1 MPGDCLNNC
10 ISGLAKLP
18 RVSYYVPGL
27 TAITGGNSGQCCW
40 FIVQPVDQIRCLL
53 VTARRNSVICV
64 FKTFKELV
72 FVVFILAWGLE
83 ASEIPG
89 CIHSLQNR
97 QYGWLFLRRNPE
109 VNRYTC
115 DYVFRRKRK
124 RHRHIRT
131 LCPRSSPTYKLSNTH
146 IVNTQVVWTI
156 TNKQLMRINNRC
168 SLIV

>member
-10 ISGLAKLP
+10 VSGLAKLP
-18 RVSYYVPGL
+18 RVSYCVPGL

-109 VNRYTC
+109 VDRYNMWLCVSSKEKTTQA
-115 DYVFRRKRK
+115 YTNTLPKVFSNIQTKQ
-124 RHRHIRT
+124 H
-131 LCPRSSPTYKLSNTH
+131 TYCKYTSRMNH
-146 IVNTQVVWTI
+146 YE
-156 TNKQLMRINNRC
+156 
-168 SLIV
+168 

>member
-109 VNRYTC
+109 VNRYNMWL
-115 DYVFRRKRK
+115 YVSSKEK
-124 RHRHIRT
+124 TTQAYTNT
-131 LCPRSSPTYKLSNTH
+131 LPKVFSNIQTKQHTYCKYTSRMKL
-146 IVNTQVVWTI
+146 
-156 TNKQLMRINNRC
+156 RINN
-168 SLIV
+168 